1 MIMDSTQNSIE
12 KVLIPEI
19 EIKKAVERLADQ
31 INSFYG
37 NEPLVL
43 VIILKGSLV
52 FASDLMKHLKMPV
65 VLDFIQ
71 ASSYGCETVS
81 HGKVLLKK
89 DLECDIKGKNVLVV
103 EDIIDSGNTLY
114 KIKNNF
120 LDRGPNDL
128 KICTLLDKPQR
139 RTADISADF
148 TGIVVPD
155 EFLVGYGLDY
165 NEYFRN
171 LTYIGILKKS
181 VYEK

>member
-1 MIMDSTQNSIE
+1 MNSTQNSIE
-12 KVLIPEI
+12 KILISENEI
-19 EIKKAVERLADQ
+19 NEAVKQLSSQ

-37 NEPLVL
+37 NEPLIL

-52 FASDLMKHLKMPV
+52 FASDLMKHLEMPV
-65 VLDFIQ
+65 VLDFVQ
-71 ASSYGCETVS
+71 ASSYGSKTES
-81 HGKVLLKK
+81 NGNVLLKK
-89 DLECDIKGKNVLVV
+89 DLDCDIKDKNVLIV

-120 LDRGPNDL
+120 LNRGPKSL

-139 RTADISADF
+139 RTAHISADF
-148 TGIVVPD
+148 TGVVVPD

-171 LTYIGILKKS
+171 LTYIGILKRN